1 VTIEPWML
9 VLFAW
14 ALVVALTVLVYM
26 AWSDRRW

>member
-1 VTIEPWML
+1 VTTEPWML